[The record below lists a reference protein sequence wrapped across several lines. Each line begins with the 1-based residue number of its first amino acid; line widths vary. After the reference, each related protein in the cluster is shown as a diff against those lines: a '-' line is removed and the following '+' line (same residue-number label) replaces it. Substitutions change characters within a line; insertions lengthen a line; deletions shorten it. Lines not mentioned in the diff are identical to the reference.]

1 MQTAAEQKT
10 LLDSDLAL
18 SRRQCQEL
26 QLKLTEMAQQFN
38 MEHAEWLQLQ
48 KDLQIAVVVANDF
61 RTEAQQSSHAVLSE
75 NESLR
80 DQVTALT
87 KELAVVR
94 QHLAASGEWLLLLHN
109 HCHKSEALVAITVQG
124 MVDCLKGTGGC
135 P

>member
-1 MQTAAEQKT
+1 MYNCLTAPRDNVVLQTAAEQRT
-10 LLDSDLAL
+10 LLDSDLAS

-61 RTEAQQSSHAVLSE
+61 RTEAQQSSHVVLAE

-87 KELAVVR
+87 KELAAVR
-94 QHLAASGEWLLLLHN
+94 HHLAASSEWLL
-109 HCHKSEALVAITVQG
+109 
-124 MVDCLKGTGGC
+124 M
-135 P
+135 